1 MKKPEIKGK
10 MRVKMQFFLRFLLL
24 IRFFLLNLHPI
35 NK

>member
-1 MKKPEIKGK
+1 MKKTEIKRKNAGK
-10 MRVKMQFFLRFLLL
+10 NAVFSSFVLL

>member
-10 MRVKMQFFLRFLLL
+10 MRVKMTVFSSFVLL

>member
-1 MKKPEIKGK
+1 MKNAGK
-10 MRVKMQFFLRFLLL
+10 NAVFSSFVLL